1 MGNQT
6 FDMFGLN
13 FSGIIREGT
22 CRMSARPRPLHTCG
36 VSFMEIAR
44 KTYTETQ
51 EFNGP
56 LGLVTK
62 KIIRLAPFASLLVYV
77 LQYEYLFLAIL
88 SFVDDHIILALERKV
103 EAIFPP
109 SKYVFN
115 KVDKLVQIVETL
127 PAKFDFAASKL
138 PIIFHQIP
146 ILDWALSCAIS
157 WLNFWLSILTHWGS
171 GTTHEKEI
179 MVDINCNDS
188 SIEQTKVQE
197 ADNNMVEFQNET
209 KGCFSPMSATS
220 GSETEASSPN
230 AKRCTYKDALEKVV
244 KSTYKDALEKGTSES
259 TQSTEGS
266 PKQMIRSTV
275 SSEAT
280 SPKGEK
286 NESTKEKECFAD
298 EETEEASASKE
309 ETGEGGDHTTV
320 MEDDPV
326 SLPTNKT
333 PECTN
338 KGDPILA
345 LFESAWH
352 I

>member
-1 MGNQT
+1 
-6 FDMFGLN
+6 
-13 FSGIIREGT
+13 
-22 CRMSARPRPLHTCG
+22 MSARRRPLHTCG

-44 KTYTETQ
+44 KAYTETQ

-88 SFVDDHIILALERKV
+88 SFVDDHMILTLERKV

-127 PAKFDFAASKL
+127 PARFDFAVNKL

-146 ILDWALSCAIS
+146 FLDWALSCAIS

-179 MVDINCNDS
+179 VVDINCNDS
-188 SIEQTKVQE
+188 SIEQTNVQE
-197 ADNNMVEFQNET
+197 ADNNIVEFQNET

-230 AKRCTYKDALEKVV
+230 VV

-259 TQSTEGS
+259 TEGS
-266 PKQMIRSTV
+266 SKKMIRSTV
-275 SSEAT
+275 SSEAP

-286 NESTKEKECFAD
+286 NESMKEKECIAD
-298 EETEEASASKE
+298 EETEQASSSKE

-326 SLPTNKT
+326 SLPTNKK
-333 PECTN
+333 PECIN

>member
-1 MGNQT
+1 M
-6 FDMFGLN
+6 
-13 FSGIIREGT
+13 
-22 CRMSARPRPLHTCG
+22 
-36 VSFMEIAR
+36 
-44 KTYTETQ
+44 
-51 EFNGP
+51 
-56 LGLVTK
+56 
-62 KIIRLAPFASLLVYV
+62 
-77 LQYEYLFLAIL
+77 IL
-88 SFVDDHIILALERKV
+88 TLERKV

-127 PAKFDFAASKL
+127 PARFDFAVNKL

-146 ILDWALSCAIS
+146 FLDWALSCAIS

-179 MVDINCNDS
+179 VVDINCNDS
-188 SIEQTKVQE
+188 SIEQTNVQE
-197 ADNNMVEFQNET
+197 ADNNIVEFQNET
-209 KGCFSPMSATS
+209 K
-220 GSETEASSPN
+220 ASSPN
-230 AKRCTYKDALEKVV
+230 GKRCTYKDALEKVV

-259 TQSTEGS
+259 TEGS
-266 PKQMIRSTV
+266 SKKMIRSTV
-275 SSEAT
+275 SSEAP

-286 NESTKEKECFAD
+286 NESMKEKECIAD
-298 EETEEASASKE
+298 EETEQASSSKE

-326 SLPTNKT
+326 SLPTNKK
-333 PECTN
+333 PECIN

>member
-1 MGNQT
+1 
-6 FDMFGLN
+6 
-13 FSGIIREGT
+13 
-22 CRMSARPRPLHTCG
+22 MSARRRPLHTCG

-44 KTYTETQ
+44 KAYTETQ

-88 SFVDDHIILALERKV
+88 SFVDDHMILALERKV

-127 PAKFDFAASKL
+127 PARFDFAVNKL

-146 ILDWALSCAIS
+146 FLDWALSCAIS

-179 MVDINCNDS
+179 VVDINCNDS
-188 SIEQTKVQE
+188 SIEQTNVQE
-197 ADNNMVEFQNET
+197 ADNNIVELQNET
-209 KGCFSPMSATS
+209 KGYFSPMSATS

-230 AKRCTYKDALEKVV
+230 GKRCTYKDALEKVV

-259 TQSTEGS
+259 TEGS
-266 PKQMIRSTV
+266 PKKMIRSTV

-286 NESTKEKECFAD
+286 NESTKEKECIAD

-326 SLPTNKT
+326 SLPTNKK
-333 PECTN
+333 PECIN